1 MKPPSGPKKQTQ
13 FKANFKR
20 MNVNFCTKGYYK
32 SKLKALKK
40 PPLLEVNSESL
51 RKDWW
56 YVRFFWAALH
66 ANRCSSSRSVRRSDL
81 PQCCSWK
88 TPLVAT
94 IAAFGLDTLV
104 QTDLEKIN
112 SVISTVIK
120 AVEEEDCN
128 AIEAIIA
135 ENYRDSYHNTKR
147 HLLTHCRRRLTPSLI
162 EKNKKT
168 ASLVELSPP
177 NATAT
182 LFMLTTFDKN
192 SSISVNYKSFL
203 FSKIE
208 FRLQKQHDKTWLIN
222 RVEILELDRQPAK
235 WNDIR

>member
-1 MKPPSGPKKQTQ
+1 MFDFFEQPYTLIG
-13 FKANFKR
+13 AA
-20 MNVNFCTKGYYK
+20 V
-32 SKLKALKK
+32 
-40 PPLLEVNSESL
+40 LLL
-51 RKDWW
+51 
-56 YVRFFWAALH
+56 FGILTF
-66 ANRCSSSRSVRRSDL
+66 RSVLPEKRRWWQLFL
-81 PQCCSWK
+81 P
-88 TPLVAT
+88 V
-94 IAAFGLDTLV
+94 IVVVAAFGMDVLV

-112 SVISTVIK
+112 SAINTIIK
-120 AVEEEDCN
+120 AVEEENCN
-128 AIEAIIA
+128 AIETIIA

-147 HLLTHCRRRLTPSLI
+147 HLLTHCRKRLTPSLV

-203 FSKIE
+203 YSKIE
-208 FRLQKQHDKTWLIN
+208 LHFQKQDDKTWLIN
-222 RVEILELDRQPAK
+222 RAEILALDKQPAN

>member
-1 MKPPSGPKKQTQ
+1 MIVNFFVTGYYDSKQTAAEKPILLQVNSKPPRRICEM
-13 FKANFKR
+13 F
-20 MNVNFCTKGYYK
+20 
-32 SKLKALKK
+32 
-40 PPLLEVNSESL
+40 
-51 RKDWW
+51 D
-56 YVRFFWAALH
+56 FFEQPYTLIGAAVLFLFIILTF
-66 ANRCSSSRSVRRSDL
+66 RSVVPEKRHWWQLLL
-81 PQCCSWK
+81 PVF
-88 TPLVAT
+88 VA

-112 SVISTVIK
+112 SVINTVIK

-135 ENYRDSYHNTKR
+135 ENYRDSSHDTKR
-147 HLLTHCRRRLTPSLI
+147 HLMRYCRQRLTPSLI
-162 EKNKKT
+162 VKNKKT
-168 ASLVELSPP
+168 ASLVEISPP

-222 RVEILELDRQPAK
+222 RTEILELDRQPAK

>member
-1 MKPPSGPKKQTQ
+1 M
-13 FKANFKR
+13 F
-20 MNVNFCTKGYYK
+20 
-32 SKLKALKK
+32 
-40 PPLLEVNSESL
+40 
-51 RKDWW
+51 D
-56 YVRFFWAALH
+56 FFEQPYTLIGAAILVLFGILTF
-66 ANRCSSSRSVRRSDL
+66 RSVVPEKRHWWQLLL
-81 PQCCSWK
+81 PI
-88 TPLVAT
+88 LVAV
-94 IAAFGLDTLV
+94 AAFGLDVLV

-112 SVISTVIK
+112 STINTIIK

-147 HLLTHCRRRLTPSLI
+147 HLLTHCRKRLTPSLVV
-162 EKNKKT
+162 KNKKT

-208 FRLQKQHDKTWLIN
+208 LRLQKQDDKTWLIN
-222 RVEILELDRQPAK
+222 RAEILALDKQPAN

>member
-1 MKPPSGPKKQTQ
+1 MFDFFEQPYTLIG
-13 FKANFKR
+13 AA
-20 MNVNFCTKGYYK
+20 V
-32 SKLKALKK
+32 
-40 PPLLEVNSESL
+40 LLL
-51 RKDWW
+51 
-56 YVRFFWAALH
+56 FGILTF
-66 ANRCSSSRSVRRSDL
+66 RSVVPEKRRWWQLLL
-81 PQCCSWK
+81 PVF
-88 TPLVAT
+88 VAIT
-94 IAAFGLDTLV
+94 AFGLDMLV

-112 SVISTVIK
+112 SVINTLIK

-135 ENYRDSYHNTKR
+135 ENYQDSSHNTKR
-147 HLLTHCRRRLTPSLI
+147 HLMRFCRQRLTPSLV
-162 EKNKKT
+162 EKNKKR
-168 ASLVELSPP
+168 ACLLELSPP

-222 RVEILELDRQPAK
+222 RAEILELDRQPAK
-235 WNDIR
+235 WNDLR

>member
-1 MKPPSGPKKQTQ
+1 M
-13 FKANFKR
+13 F
-20 MNVNFCTKGYYK
+20 
-32 SKLKALKK
+32 
-40 PPLLEVNSESL
+40 
-51 RKDWW
+51 D
-56 YVRFFWAALH
+56 FFEQPYTLIGAAILVLFGVLTF
-66 ANRCSSSRSVRRSDL
+66 RSVLPEKRRWWQLLL
-81 PQCCSWK
+81 PVF
-88 TPLVAT
+88 VAV
-94 IAAFGLDTLV
+94 AAFGLDTLV

-112 SVISTVIK
+112 SVINTIIK

-135 ENYRDSYHNTKR
+135 EDYRDSYHNTKR
-147 HLLTHCRRRLTPSLI
+147 HLLTHCRQRLTPSLI

-177 NATAT
+177 NAIAT

-203 FSKIE
+203 FLKIE
-208 FRLQKQHDKTWLIN
+208 LRLQKQHDKTWLIN
-222 RVEILELDRQPAK
+222 RAEILELDRHPAK

>member
-1 MKPPSGPKKQTQ
+1 M
-13 FKANFKR
+13 F
-20 MNVNFCTKGYYK
+20 
-32 SKLKALKK
+32 
-40 PPLLEVNSESL
+40 
-51 RKDWW
+51 D
-56 YVRFFWAALH
+56 FFEQPYTLIGAAILVLFGILTF
-66 ANRCSSSRSVRRSDL
+66 RSVVPEKRHWWQLLL
-81 PQCCSWK
+81 PII
-88 TPLVAT
+88 VVV
-94 IAAFGLDTLV
+94 AAFALDMLV

-112 SVISTVIK
+112 SAINTIVK
-120 AVEEEDCN
+120 AVEEENCT

-135 ENYRDSYHNTKR
+135 ENYQDSFHNTKR

-177 NATAT
+177 NAIAT

-192 SSISVNYKSFL
+192 SSISVNYKSSL

-208 FRLQKQHDKTWLIN
+208 LRLQKQQDKTWLIN

-235 WNDIR
+235 WSHIR

>member
-1 MKPPSGPKKQTQ
+1 M
-13 FKANFKR
+13 
-20 MNVNFCTKGYYK
+20 
-32 SKLKALKK
+32 L
-40 PPLLEVNSESL
+40 
-51 RKDWW
+51 D
-56 YVRFFWAALH
+56 FFEQPYTLIGAAILVLFGILTY
-66 ANRCSSSRSVRRSDL
+66 RSVMPEKRRWWQLLL
-81 PQCCSWK
+81 PVF
-88 TPLVAT
+88 VAV
-94 IAAFGLDTLV
+94 AAFGLDMLV

-112 SVISTVIK
+112 SVINTIIE

-135 ENYRDSYHNTKR
+135 EDYRDSYHNTKR

-177 NATAT
+177 NAIAT

-208 FRLQKQHDKTWLIN
+208 FHFRKQQDKTWLIN
-222 RVEILELDRQPAK
+222 RVEILELDRQPAN
-235 WNDIR
+235 WSRIR

>member
-1 MKPPSGPKKQTQ
+1 M
-13 FKANFKR
+13 F
-20 MNVNFCTKGYYK
+20 
-32 SKLKALKK
+32 
-40 PPLLEVNSESL
+40 
-51 RKDWW
+51 D
-56 YVRFFWAALH
+56 FFEQPYTLIGAAILVLFGILTF
-66 ANRCSSSRSVRRSDL
+66 RSVLPEKRRFWQLLL
-81 PQCCSWK
+81 PV
-88 TPLVAT
+88 LVAV
-94 IAAFGLDTLV
+94 AAFGLDMLV

-112 SVISTVIK
+112 SVINTVIK

-135 ENYRDSYHNTKR
+135 ENYRDSFHNTKR
-147 HLLTHCRRRLTPSLI
+147 HLLTHCRQRLTPSLV
-162 EKNKKT
+162 EKNKKR
-168 ASLVELSPP
+168 ACLVQLSLP

-208 FRLQKQHDKTWLIN
+208 FRLQKQQDKTWLIN
-222 RVEILELDRQPAK
+222 CAEILELDRQPAK

>member
-1 MKPPSGPKKQTQ
+1 M
-13 FKANFKR
+13 F
-20 MNVNFCTKGYYK
+20 
-32 SKLKALKK
+32 
-40 PPLLEVNSESL
+40 
-51 RKDWW
+51 D
-56 YVRFFWAALH
+56 FFEQPYTLIGAAILVLFGILTF
-66 ANRCSSSRSVRRSDL
+66 RSVVPEKRHWWQLLL
-81 PQCCSWK
+81 PVF
-88 TPLVAT
+88 VA
-94 IAAFGLDTLV
+94 IAAFGLDMLV

-112 SVISTVIK
+112 SVINTVIK

-135 ENYRDSYHNTKR
+135 ENYQDSSHNTKR
-147 HLLTHCRRRLTPSLI
+147 HLMRLCRQRLTPSLI

-177 NATAT
+177 NAIAT

-208 FRLQKQHDKTWLIN
+208 FRLQKQHDRTWLIN
-222 RVEILELDRQPAK
+222 RAEILELDRQPAK
-235 WNDIR
+235 WNDLR